1 MIPELHRP
9 IAVERIGPS
18 GLDVIVEAS
27 AAECAALARRMDVPA
42 VLSLTCRFHLDR
54 DTAGTLLAHGNLMA
68 RLVRTCVVSLDDFAT
83 MVEERFAVRC
93 VAEGEESDDVD
104 PSAPDEIVYR
114 DGTIDLGEA
123 TAEQL
128 ALALDPYPR
137 APDAVLLDVLDEPEV
152 QPFAALEALRR
163 RH

>member
-1 MIPELHRP
+1 M
-9 IAVERIGPS
+9 
-18 GLDVIVEAS
+18 
-27 AAECAALARRMDVPA
+27 LARG
-42 VLSLTCRFHLDR
+42 HLV
-54 DTAGTLLAHGNLMA
+54 A

-83 MVEERFAVRC
+83 TVEERFAVRC
-93 VAEGEESDDVD
+93 VPEGEESDDVD

-137 APDAVLLDVLDEPEV
+137 APDAVLPDVPDEPEV